1 MTALSGVTGTV
12 VTIRSRP
19 VSLLRGRIDPV
30 VSTASITDAAEICT
44 GAAKLGDSP
53 TRACADRAPEP
64 LTIYHDTTEGDRR

>member
-30 VSTASITDAAEICT
+30 VSTASITDAAEICI
-44 GAAKLGDSP
+44 GAAELGDSP